1 MFIRVAK
8 IIIFDNTTK
17 PEGGK
22 NRGVQLTIISYNL
35 QMTVSVTGLIL
46 FVCGGADMAQG
57 KVVFLSLVLS
67 ERSSESQDES
77 V

>member
-1 MFIRVAK
+1 
-8 IIIFDNTTK
+8 
-17 PEGGK
+17 
-22 NRGVQLTIISYNL
+22 
-35 QMTVSVTGLIL
+35 MTVSVTGLIL